1 MRQSRPDRTV
11 TTRELVGNETLYLDR
26 SDVFWQVQSGAVGI
40 FGVHWQADE
49 PVGERRYLFTV
60 VAGEVMF
67 GAIPKTLGLVA
78 VALEPTVVVPS
89 LWSQLPLPCADDGIG
104 VSTWVQHFS
113 TIPGFPATSVSGK
126 RGRYLTLATGEVY
139 APSEFV
145 WVRLH
150 SGTAQWLGKADWT
163 LTAESG
169 LFPLGRGTWI
179 KANAVGETELQ
190 LLPKDERFESTVLAE
205 GVARFQDYGL
215 QWLEKQAQAEALAEF
230 HQFQARQQLDRDVI
244 QHTVQGLA
252 SLIKPE
258 DERYLSA
265 ETPLLVVAGAVGR
278 TLGVTIRPPAKSAAE
293 RQVRELLELIARA
306 SQLRLRQVL
315 LRGQWW
321 TKDGGPI
328 LAYTREQH
336 QPVALLPVGSNGYE
350 LLDPTAQPVSQR
362 LPVDAQVASEIDP
375 VAFIFYRPLPEGKLG
390 VWDVLKFAFSGRQRD
405 LWLILLTGVIT
416 TLLGM
421 VVPQATA
428 VLVDDAIPYGSTGL
442 LLQIGLALL
451 AVAFGRASFQFAQ
464 AIASLRIETGS
475 DALLQAAVWD
485 RLLTLKTSFFRDYS
499 TGDLQSRVSS
509 ISAIRS
515 TLSGTALDAILSGS
529 FALLN
534 LGLLFYYSAQLAVL
548 AVLVALLVMGVTA
561 GASAVLL
568 QKQRSLLEL
577 DGQLYGLMVQLLN
590 GVSKLRIAGAEGRA
604 FGQWGETYRQMVQ
617 LDLSSQQIED
627 GVTVFNSVMPTIT
640 SIALFWMAS
649 TLVSPISEL
658 GLSTGAFLA
667 FNAAFAL
674 FISGATN
681 LSSALIEVLDV
692 IPLWLRSQPIL
703 HAEPEV
709 DTQKADPG
717 RLTGHF
723 CVERVTFRY
732 REDGPLILDDVTVEA
747 KPGEFIALVGPS
759 GSGKSSL
766 LRLLLGFEQPQSGTV
781 YYDGQDLSGLDVA
794 AVRRQLGVVLQNGRI
809 NAGSIYENI
818 SGGALISLGDAWTAA
833 ERAGFA
839 DDIRSFPME
848 MHTVISEGGGNL
860 SGGQRQRLV
869 IARALVLNPKILL
882 LDEATSALD
891 NRTQAI
897 VSESLDKLKVT
908 RLVVAHRLSTIRN
921 ADRIYV
927 IQAGRVVQQGNFEEL
942 AAQEGLFA
950 QLIKRQ
956 VA

>member
-1 MRQSRPDRTV
+1 M
-11 TTRELVGNETLYLDR
+11 
-26 SDVFWQVQSGAVGI
+26 
-40 FGVHWQADE
+40 
-49 PVGERRYLFTV
+49 
-60 VAGEVMF
+60 
-67 GAIPKTLGLVA
+67 
-78 VALEPTVVVPS
+78 
-89 LWSQLPLPCADDGIG
+89 
-104 VSTWVQHFS
+104 
-113 TIPGFPATSVSGK
+113 
-126 RGRYLTLATGEVY
+126 
-139 APSEFV
+139 
-145 WVRLH
+145 VR
-150 SGTAQWLGKADWT
+150 
-163 LTAESG
+163 
-169 LFPLGRGTWI
+169 
-179 KANAVGETELQ
+179 
-190 LLPKDERFESTVLAE
+190 
-205 GVARFQDYGL
+205 
-215 QWLEKQAQAEALAEF
+215 
-230 HQFQARQQLDRDVI
+230 
-244 QHTVQGLA
+244 
-252 SLIKPE
+252 
-258 DERYLSA
+258 
-265 ETPLLVVAGAVGR
+265 
-278 TLGVTIRPPAKSAAE
+278 
-293 RQVRELLELIARA
+293 
-306 SQLRLRQVL
+306 
-315 LRGQWW
+315 
-321 TKDGGPI
+321 
-328 LAYTREQH
+328 
-336 QPVALLPVGSNGYE
+336 
-350 LLDPTAQPVSQR
+350 
-362 LPVDAQVASEIDP
+362 
-375 VAFIFYRPLPEGKLG
+375 
-390 VWDVLKFAFSGRQRD
+390 
-405 LWLILLTGVIT
+405 
-416 TLLGM
+416 
-421 VVPQATA
+421 
-428 VLVDDAIPYGSTGL
+428 
-442 LLQIGLALL
+442 
-451 AVAFGRASFQFAQ
+451 
-464 AIASLRIETGS
+464 
-475 DALLQAAVWD
+475 
-485 RLLTLKTSFFRDYS
+485 
-499 TGDLQSRVSS
+499 
-509 ISAIRS
+509 
-515 TLSGTALDAILSGS
+515 
-529 FALLN
+529 
-534 LGLLFYYSAQLAVL
+534 
-548 AVLVALLVMGVTA
+548 
-561 GASAVLL
+561 
-568 QKQRSLLEL
+568 
-577 DGQLYGLMVQLLN
+577 
-590 GVSKLRIAGAEGRA
+590 
-604 FGQWGETYRQMVQ
+604 

-627 GVTVFNSVMPTIT
+627 GVTVFNSVMPTIS

-649 TLVSPISEL
+649 TLVSPMSEL

-674 FISGATN
+674 FISGATS

-709 DTQKADPG
+709 DIQKADPG

-723 CVERVTFRY
+723 CVKRVTFRY

-747 KPGEFIALVGPS
+747 RPGEFIALVGPS
-759 GSGKSSL
+759 GSGKSSV